1 MERTR
6 ISYIAVPDEV
16 TYAAFR
22 KERRMRFANAVKPI
36 QFFFDFSALVV
47 SHKGVAWIGNPFI
60 RERLGSSF
68 RFRLASCSQGH
79 QKAIPP
85 RAAAG

>member
-22 KERRMRFANAVKPI
+22 KERRMRFANAAKPI
-36 QFFFDFSALVV
+36 QLFSTSPHSLYRT
-47 SHKGVAWIGNPFI
+47 GRRMEREPFI
-60 RERLGSSF
+60 RERLESSF